1 MNSAMSRWIGYVE
14 EKKGLVRA
22 ADKVLLRWQHMCLAP
37 AFVAWEERITQ
48 QARARRICQRAI
60 RGWMRQL
67 AASAFQSWYTRA
79 MRQMQITGVCSRII
93 LKLANRCLDAAIWA
107 WKTWMKCWIRCQK
120 ILLRL
125 TKHALRD
132 AWSMWTCEA
141 RRLSHRQ
148 TRIELQCLYVY
159 STLGSRRTARIFHS
173 WHSHSRV
180 SLYLQNRRMLLLIK
194 RLWGMW
200 RLVVL
205 GRWIKRAGL
214 SRAHKMRVRA
224 TKILLVRLSH
234 AFLSVQALISP
245 SGKRRKGERG
255 GTCAC
260 NRHVHSIV

>member
-1 MNSAMSRWIGYVE
+1 
-14 EKKGLVRA
+14 
-22 ADKVLLRWQHMCLAP
+22 LLRWQHMCLAP
-37 AFVAWEERITQ
+37 VFVAWEERIRQ

-60 RGWMRQL
+60 RVWMRQL
-67 AASAFQSWYTRA
+67 AASAFQSWFTRA
-79 MRQMQITGVCSRII
+79 MRQMHMTGVCSGII
-93 LKLANRCLDAAIWA
+93 LKLAKSCLGAAICA
-107 WKTWMKCWIRCQK
+107 WKTWRKGRAGCHN

-132 AWSMWTCEA
+132 AWSMWRDEA
-141 RRLSHRQ
+141 RRLSQRQ
-148 TRIELQCLYVY
+148 TCIELRSLCVS

-245 SGKRRKGERG
+245 CGKRRKGERG